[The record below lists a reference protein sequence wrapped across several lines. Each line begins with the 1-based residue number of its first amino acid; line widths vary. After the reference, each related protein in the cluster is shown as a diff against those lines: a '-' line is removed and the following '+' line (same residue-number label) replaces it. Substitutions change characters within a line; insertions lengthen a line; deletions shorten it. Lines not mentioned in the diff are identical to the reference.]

1 MRPRRCSVS
10 RERTLPPPPGVDTRE
25 PGRNLLN
32 RLPRPVR
39 SLRMAAGSGG
49 GEGCAVATALNNQER
64 LLVQLKVLGIFASL
78 YLFIA
83 AIGAMAHAFNLFG
96 REFAEA
102 VLETTENP
110 IFGLFVGILAT
121 ALVQSS
127 STSTSIIVGMVAGGA
142 RSEEHTSV
150 LQSRENLV
158 CRLLLEKKNNI

>member
-1 MRPRRCSVS
+1 M
-10 RERTLPPPPGVDTRE
+10 G
-25 PGRNLLN
+25 
-32 RLPRPVR
+32 
-39 SLRMAAGSGG
+39 AKA
-49 GEGCAVATALNNQER
+49 CAVATALNNQKR

-121 ALVQSS
+121 SLVQSS

-142 RSEEHTSV
+142 ISLEGAVPMIMGANLGTTITSMLV
-150 LQSRENLV
+150 SLGPLQTSTGAAESH
-158 CRLLLEKKNNI
+158 